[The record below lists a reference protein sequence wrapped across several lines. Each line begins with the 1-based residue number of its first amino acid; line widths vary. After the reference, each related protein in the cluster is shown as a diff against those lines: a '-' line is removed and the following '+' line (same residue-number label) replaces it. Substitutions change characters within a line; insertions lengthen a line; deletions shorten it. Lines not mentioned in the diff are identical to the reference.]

1 MLGLGNKRQRYRD
14 PDYSGYAKA
23 QEEAPP
29 QESPQQN
36 GQRAP
41 MEGQGDSPESLEAYI
56 SRRNEEI
63 DAQVAEF
70 SRKNPNF
77 DIRRELN
84 NPDFCTYVWGN
95 GLSVED
101 AYYLVHRNDRQANSA
116 VPERRIAENGTARP
130 GGSGMLKKNPS
141 ELSDEEIDD
150 IVRRVRKGE
159 KISF

>member
-36 GQRAP
+36 GQGAP

-70 SRKNPNF
+70 SVSYTHLDVYK
-77 DIRRELN
+77 
-84 NPDFCTYVWGN
+84 
-95 GLSVED
+95 
-101 AYYLVHRNDRQANSA
+101 RQ
-116 VPERRIAENGTARP
+116 ILIMMIQLLT
-130 GGSGMLKKNPS
+130 
-141 ELSDEEIDD
+141 
-150 IVRRVRKGE
+150 
-159 KISF
+159 